1 MHYFCIFSL
10 NPAWSIEEAVV
21 DVEASEDDRSFDMA
35 APEFSAFS
43 VDSKWSNAILFR
55 LVYRL

>member
-1 MHYFCIFSL
+1 M
-10 NPAWSIEEAVV
+10 

-43 VDSKWSNAILFR
+43 VDSNGRFQFFSGLLSTAISIGI
-55 LVYRL
+55 